1 MTMRSP
7 STTTSVYSPTTVEPG
22 HASRLSP
29 RLMPPRSSSVVG
41 SGPAGLALAWELARR
56 GVRVR
61 VYERDERPGGL
72 LTYGIPN
79 MKLPEEVVQRRID
92 LMRDSGVEFACGTDA
107 AQMAG
112 KILSA
117 SDAVVLAVGSSVARD
132 MPIEGRE
139 LDGIHLALDY
149 LGEVTRA
156 LLEGRDATIDA
167 AGKDVVVIGG
177 GDTCRRRLRCLRL
190 APGREERAPGHS
202 RAAALG
208 RG

>member
-1 MTMRSP
+1 M
-7 STTTSVYSPTTVEPG
+7 
-22 HASRLSP
+22 
-29 RLMPPRSSSVVG
+29 
-41 SGPAGLALAWELARR
+41 ALAWELARR

-79 MKLPEEVVQRRID
+79 MKLPKEVVQRRID

-107 AQMAG
+107 VQMAG

-139 LDGIHLALDY
+139 LDGVRLALDY

-177 GDTCRRRLRCLRL
+177 GDTGVDCVACALRQGAKSVRQVI
-190 APGREERAPGHS
+190 RAQRP
-202 RAAALG
+202 LG